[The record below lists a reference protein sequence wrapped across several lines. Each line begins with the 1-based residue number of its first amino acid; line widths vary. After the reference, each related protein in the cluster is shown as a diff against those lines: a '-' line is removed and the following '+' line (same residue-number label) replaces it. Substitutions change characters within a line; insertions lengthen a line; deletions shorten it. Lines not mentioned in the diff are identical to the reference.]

1 MLLVHLS
8 SQCLSSLQRHMRS
21 MWEYADKKDGIW
33 FLLGPNSCLNA
44 NTITELVCFYV
55 ASISSD
61 MLDMLVG
68 VYVLFE
74 DIFTFERVVDMMP
87 LCNML
92 GLGA

>member
-1 MLLVHLS
+1 
-8 SQCLSSLQRHMRS
+8 
-21 MWEYADKKDGIW
+21 
-33 FLLGPNSCLNA
+33 
-44 NTITELVCFYV
+44 
-55 ASISSD
+55 
-61 MLDMLVG
+61 MLVG